1 MGLGAFCVPCKA
13 CLAATKSAE
22 GPNGKGTAVPAWL
35 TLPPTRPLPIPSRTE
50 LADINQT
57 RIFFAQFGKGP
68 PVLLLHGG
76 LGSSDYWGYQIQEL
90 AEQYSVTVMDTR
102 GHGRSP
108 VTKSYSFELFANDA
122 SALLDFLRL
131 SSVAVIGWSDGAI
144 TGLQLAINHDKRV
157 SKLFA
162 FGANATLDGGIP
174 GGSRNKVF
182 ASYVERCKAE
192 YSRLSPHPEGWGE
205 LVAGLGAMWQR
216 EPNFTKAQL
225 GGIKIPVT
233 VADGEH
239 DEIIKSAHTKMITA
253 EIPGAKLVIPGVSH
267 FAMLQNPPSVQ
278 SSPD

>member
-1 MGLGAFCVPCKA
+1 M
-13 CLAATKSAE
+13 T
-22 GPNGKGTAVPAWL
+22 
-35 TLPPTRPLPIPSRTE
+35 
-50 LADINQT
+50 DINQT

-76 LGSSDYWGYQIQEL
+76 LGSSEYWGYQIQEL

-144 TGLQLAINHDKRV
+144 IGLQLAINHDKRV
-157 SKLFA
+157 SSSSPLVPMPHWTAVFLA
-162 FGANATLDGGIP
+162 GRGIRCSRRMWSGARPSIQDFHRIPKDG
-174 GGSRNKVF
+174 KVG
-182 ASYVERCKAE
+182 R
-192 YSRLSPHPEGWGE
+192 R
-205 LVAGLGAMWQR
+205 GLGVMWQR

-239 DEIIKSAHTKMITA
+239 DEIINSAHTKMITA
-253 EIPGAKLVIPGVSH
+253 EIPGAKLVILPGVSH
-267 FAMLQNPPSVQ
+267 FAMLQNPPLFNQ
-278 SSPD
+278 ALIEFLRDA

>member
-1 MGLGAFCVPCKA
+1 M
-13 CLAATKSAE
+13 
-22 GPNGKGTAVPAWL
+22 
-35 TLPPTRPLPIPSRTE
+35 
-50 LADINQT
+50 
-57 RIFFAQFGKGP
+57 
-68 PVLLLHGG
+68 
-76 LGSSDYWGYQIQEL
+76 
-90 AEQYSVTVMDTR
+90 
-102 GHGRSP
+102 
-108 VTKSYSFELFANDA
+108 TKSYSFELFANDA

-144 TGLQLAINHDKRV
+144 TGLQLAINHDKKV

-182 ASYVERCKAE
+182 ASYVEAVQGRVFKTFTV
-192 YSRLSPHPEGWGE
+192 SRRMGE

-253 EIPGAKLVIPGVSH
+253 EIPGAKLVIFPG
-267 FAMLQNPPSVQ
+267 
-278 SSPD
+278 